1 MALLHC
7 GMTLLAASN
16 LLVPSHVGDVPA
28 RRLHTVRTPQ
38 MYATSQAEHYLT
50 AKQLAYIR
58 PGFHVTVKSVTIGA
72 DRKPV
77 VQLAFTD
84 DLGQPLDR
92 LGVETPGTLSLSFL
106 IAWYDPVN
114 IDYVNYITRPQT
126 SPITGVTANQ
136 ASTDSGGTWTDT
148 ALGQATYT
156 FGKALPSGYDAT
168 KTHTLGIYG
177 NRTIDLTDPIE
188 ISKRYPVN
196 VTYDFRPD
204 GQSVTDRWDATT
216 FATCNQCHDPLAA
229 HGETGR
235 EDPRVCVLCHNDTQ
249 SLDPDTGNTVNFK
262 VMIHK
267 IHMGESLPSVEAGH
281 PYQIIG
287 YMQGVNDF
295 SDVVFPQDVR
305 NCTTCHKSPDPAGKT
320 VAQAHI
326 WYTQP
331 NRAACGS
338 CHDNID
344 WVTGDGHIAG
354 PQLDDSAC
362 GDCHIPQGESEFD
375 VSIMGAH
382 TIPTKS
388 AQLKG
393 LNMQILNVSGAAPG
407 APVTVLFKVTNADGS
422 PVSPSSLDRF
432 SIFVNGPT
440 TDYAM
445 ANPISE
451 TATSATASGDAW
463 LYTFKTPLPADA
475 TGSWTAS
482 ADAYRNVTIDNHTD
496 TGLSV
501 RECAFNPTYT
511 FAVTDAQPMAR
522 RVVVDLARCNV
533 CHDVLALHGGQRFNT
548 QECAICHNPNGNDST
563 YRPADQSP
571 PESISFQ
578 RMVHRIHSG
587 ENLSQDYTIYGY
599 HGSVNTFNDVRF
611 PGDRRDCVK
620 CHASGTYTVPL
631 PDTDIPTITERDYF
645 SPMQPTAAAC
655 LGCHDTKPAAVHAYT
670 MTSAL
675 GEACEVC
682 HASDADFAVDK
693 VHAR

>member
-16 LLVPSHVGDVPA
+16 LLVPSHVGDLPA
-28 RRLHTVRTPQ
+28 RRLHIVRTSQ

-50 AKQLAYIR
+50 AEQLAYIR
-58 PGFHVTVKSVTIGA
+58 PGFNVTVKSVTIGA

-92 LGVETPGTLSLSFL
+92 LGVQTPGTLSVSFIL
-106 IAWYDPVN
+106 AWYDAVN
-114 IDYVNYITRPQT
+114 IDYIDYSTRVQN
-126 SPITGVTANQ
+126 SSITGNSFAQ
-136 ASTDSGGTWTDT
+136 ASTDSGGKWNDT

-156 FGKALPSGYDAT
+156 FGTVLPAGYDVT

-177 NRTIDLTDPIE
+177 TRTIALTDPIV
-188 ISKRYPVN
+188 INKIYPVN

-204 GQSVTDRWDATT
+204 GQPVIDRWDATT

-229 HGETGR
+229 HGSTGR
-235 EDPRVCVLCHNDTQ
+235 QDPRVCVLCHNDTQ
-249 SLDPDTGNTVNFK
+249 SIDPDTGNTVNFK

-267 IHMGESLPSVEAGH
+267 IHMGESLPSVQAGH

-287 YMQGVNDF
+287 HGTADF
-295 SDVVFPQDVR
+295 STVVFPQDIR
-305 NCTTCHKSPDPAGKT
+305 NCTTCHKSPDPTGKT

-338 CHDNID
+338 CHDDIN
-344 WVTGDGHIAG
+344 WVTGEGHIAG

-362 GDCHIPQGESEFD
+362 ADCHIPQGESEFD

-393 LNMQILNVSGAAPG
+393 LNFQILNVSGAAPG
-407 APVTVLFKVTNADGS
+407 ANITVLFKVANNDGS
-422 PVSPSSLDRF
+422 PVAPSSLATLNL
-432 SIFVNGPT
+432 FVNGPT
-440 TDYAM
+440 TDYALPT
-445 ANPISE
+445 PIRES
-451 TATSATASGDAW
+451 AKGATANGDAW
-463 LYTFKTPLPADA
+463 VYTFKTALPADA
-475 TGSWTAS
+475 AGSWTAS
-482 ADAYRNVTIDNHTD
+482 ADVYRNVTIDNHTD
-496 TGLSV
+496 TGVSV
-501 RECAFNPTYT
+501 REAAFNPTYT

-522 RVVVDLARCNV
+522 RVVVDIAKCNV

-548 QECAICHNPNGNDST
+548 QECAICHNPMADDSSQ
-563 YRPADQSP
+563 RPADQNP

-578 RMVHRIHSG
+578 RLAHRIHSG
-587 ENLSQDYTIYGY
+587 EELTQDYTIFGFG
-599 HGSVNTFNDVRF
+599 GSTNNFNEVRF
-611 PGDRRDCVK
+611 PGDRRDCVV

-631 PDTDIPTITERDYF
+631 PDTDTPTITERDYF

>member
-16 LLVPSHVGDVPA
+16 LLVPSHVGDLPA
-28 RRLHTVRTPQ
+28 RRLHIVRTPQ

-50 AKQLAYIR
+50 AQQLAYIR

-92 LGVETPGTLSLSFL
+92 LGVQTPGTLSVSFIL
-106 IAWYDPVN
+106 AWYDPVN
-114 IDYVNYITRPQT
+114 IDYIDYSTRVQNST
-126 SPITGVTANQ
+126 ITGNSFAQ
-136 ASTDSGGTWTDT
+136 ASTDSGGKWTDT

-156 FGKALPSGYDAT
+156 FGTVLPAGYDVT

-177 NRTIDLTDPIE
+177 NRTIDLTDPIV
-188 ISKRYPVN
+188 INKLYPVN

-204 GQSVTDRWDATT
+204 GLPVTDRWDATT
-216 FATCNQCHDPLAA
+216 FATCNQCHDPLSA
-229 HGETGR
+229 HGSTGR
-235 EDPRVCVLCHNDTQ
+235 QDPRVCVLCHNDTQ
-249 SLDPDTGNTVNFK
+249 SIDPDTGNTVNFK

-267 IHMGESLPSVEAGH
+267 IHMGESLPSVQAGH
-281 PYQIIG
+281 SYQIIG
-287 YMQGVNDF
+287 HGTADF
-295 SDVVFPQDVR
+295 STVVFPQDIR

-344 WVTGDGHIAG
+344 WVTGEGHIAG

-362 GDCHIPQGESEFD
+362 ADCHIPQGESEFD

-388 AQLKG
+388 AQLQG
-393 LNMQILNVSGAAPG
+393 LNFQILNVSGAAPG
-407 APVTVLFKVTNADGS
+407 AAVTVLFKVTNADGS
-422 PVSPSSLDRF
+422 PVTPSSLATL
-432 SIFVNGPT
+432 SILLGGPT
-440 TDYAM
+440 GDYTTNIRESAKG
-445 ANPISE
+445 
-451 TATSATASGDAW
+451 ATANGDAW
-463 LYTFKTPLPADA
+463 VYTFQTPLPADA

-482 ADAYRNVTIDNHTD
+482 ADVYRNVTIDNHTD
-496 TGLSV
+496 AGLSV
-501 RECAFNPTYT
+501 RECAFNPTFT

-522 RVVVDLARCNV
+522 RTVVALANCNK
-533 CHDVLALHGGQRFNT
+533 CHDVLALHGGQRLNT
-548 QECAICHNPNGNDST
+548 QECVICHNPVADDSGS
-563 YRPADQSP
+563 RLPADAT

-578 RMVHRIHSG
+578 RMIHRIHTG
-587 ENLSQDYTIYGY
+587 ENLTQTYTIWG
-599 HGSVNTFNDVRF
+599 HGNSENNYNEVRF
-611 PGDRRDCVK
+611 PGDRRDCVA

-631 PDTDIPTITERDYF
+631 PDGVIPTITLLDYF

-655 LGCHDTKPAAVHAYT
+655 LGCHDTRDAAAHALT
-670 MTSAL
+670 MTSVL

-682 HASDADFAVDK
+682 HGNDAEFSVDQE
-693 VHAR
+693 HAR